1 MKTYTFEGGVLRE
14 DVKLSSDVN
23 NRPCV
28 KLGEQGRGRKMVLA
42 PLPPGV
48 VIEGRVPGTRCPNHG
63 KQGKEFLPLNGEVQP
78 LSGECPSCKGW
89 VSSSSPHEGWLI
101 RPSEGILK
109 GVPPRD
115 TNDEK
120 SCVLV
125 IKDHSGFRGSWSLR
139 GSRPHEEWDDIVQDR
154 RGTPYSPERREWDT
168 NHPEKPHGC
177 RIISEGWKAQGD
189 AGYAGGGPEYLLII
203 PNGVTVEIVRTG
215 RLYGAPSAIRIE
227 NNNGILTSSD
237 PRKEAETRKVLAS
250 W

>member
-42 PLPPGV
+42 PLPPGTT
-48 VIEGRVPGTRCPNHG
+48 IEGREPGTRCPNHG
-63 KQGKEFLPLNGEVQP
+63 KEGKEFLPRSGDLQP
-78 LSGECPSCKGW
+78 DAGECPACKVW
-89 VSSSSPHEGWLI
+89 VYSSPRHEGWLV
-101 RPSEGILK
+101 RPSEGTLK
-109 GVPPRD
+109 DVPPRD
-115 TNDEK
+115 QNDQN

-125 IKDHSGFRGSWSLR
+125 IKDHSGFRGSWHLR
-139 GSRPHEEWDDIVQDR
+139 GARSLEEWDDIVAER
-154 RGTPYSPERREWDT
+154 RGDSYSPERDMWNK

-177 RIISEGWKAQGD
+177 RIISEGWKAQGA

-237 PRKEAETRKVLAS
+237 PRKEAETRKVQAS